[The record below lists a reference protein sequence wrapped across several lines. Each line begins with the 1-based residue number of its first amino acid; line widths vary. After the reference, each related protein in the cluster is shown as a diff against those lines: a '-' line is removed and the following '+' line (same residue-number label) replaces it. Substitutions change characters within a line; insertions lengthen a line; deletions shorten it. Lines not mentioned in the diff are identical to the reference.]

1 MDTILQ
7 KQLDRLEI
15 ALTKLLDSITTYNP
29 SLPAAH
35 DLLVAEEELSK
46 GLEQRKLPITVGMRP
61 WLIM

>member
-1 MDTILQ
+1 MDTVLQ

-35 DLLVAEEELSK
+35 DLLAVEEELGK
-46 GLEQRKLPITVGMRP
+46 GLEQRKLPIDSCQ
-61 WLIM
+61 